1 MGRTE
6 QSYAKIYERDKATN
20 SFIISVATQKYAD
33 IFNELDPAPL
43 IQNLNEKGDRMQ
55 RDERETYGRE
65 WMVHFQK
72 RLVEVV
78 LDLFK
83 KRRHDCG
90 YAQNEETVK
99 CKQAHRQLKGMRVS
113 DWIWKDGH
121 SDRKENNAYE
131 ENVTFSAQW
140 HELYFLPLP

>member
-65 WMVHFQK
+65 
-72 RLVEVV
+72 
-78 LDLFK
+78 
-83 KRRHDCG
+83 
-90 YAQNEETVK
+90 
-99 CKQAHRQLKGMRVS
+99 
-113 DWIWKDGH
+113 
-121 SDRKENNAYE
+121 
-131 ENVTFSAQW
+131 
-140 HELYFLPLP
+140 